1 MQSSTFKPSR
11 GIQYSDVALAADA
24 LLQEGVRPTIERIR
38 LRIGRGSP
46 NTVGPL
52 LEQWFSSLG
61 ARIHPKSSARDA
73 HQESVP
79 LEVREAME
87 TLWTVAQSQ
96 AQQLAESALQA
107 REAALEADRQALRAE
122 AEALEQV
129 KARMQERAAWLEQA
143 LAQADAQLKESH
155 AQQQQ
160 LQAVLAER
168 GREIQALTQSMAQSQ
183 AAHGQLQALF
193 QQAQT
198 EHQAVLRDAEA
209 RHAGNE
215 RRWMAELDR
224 ARQEA
229 RKAEQTLQVQA
240 QDFSKAQESLSE
252 RLKDAEQAAQTAHA
266 RALVLQ
272 EQLAQAQVL
281 VASQHQALDEQATA
295 ISAKSLTD
303 STPKNAIRMAW
314 PRSAMPGNSLASR
327 LGRRRTGGRKR

>member
-1 MQSSTFKPSR
+1 MQSSPFKPSR
-11 GIQYSDVALAADA
+11 GIQYSDVALAADT

-61 ARIHPKSSARDA
+61 ARIHSTGSARDT
-73 HQESVP
+73 QESVP
-79 LEVREAME
+79 LEVRQAME

-96 AQQLAESALQA
+96 AQQLAESAMQA
-107 REAALEADRQALRAE
+107 REAILEADRQALNAE
-122 AEALEQV
+122 AEALEQAKV
-129 KARMQERAAWLEQA
+129 RMQERTAWLEQA

-215 RRWMAELDR
+215 RRWLAELDR

-229 RKAEQTLQVQA
+229 RKAELALQMQA
-240 QDFSKAQESLSE
+240 QEFTKTQQTLSE
-252 RLKDAEQAAQTAHA
+252 RLSAAEQETQAVHA
-266 RALVLQ
+266 RLQQLETQLSHAQSLV
-272 EQLAQAQVL
+272 E
-281 VASQHQALDEQATA
+281 SQRQALDVQATA
-295 ISAKSLTD
+295 HGEVMRNPAH
-303 STPKNAIRMAW
+303 RVAW
-314 PRSAMPGNSLASR
+314 PRNAMVNNAAASR
-327 LGRRRTGGRKR
+327 LVRRGGGGKKR

>member
-79 LEVREAME
+79 QKVREAME

-96 AQQLAESALQA
+96 AQQQAESALQA
-107 REAALEADRQALRAE
+107 REATLEADRQALNAE
-122 AEALEQV
+122 AEALEQT
-129 KARMQERAAWLEQA
+129 KALMQERAAWLEQA

-160 LQAVLAER
+160 LQAMLAER

-215 RRWMAELDR
+215 RRWLGELDR

-229 RKAEQTLQVQA
+229 RKAEQALQVQA
-240 QDFSKAQESLSE
+240 QDFAKAQQTLSDRLHAAE
-252 RLKDAEQAAQTAHA
+252 RAAQTADA
-266 RALVLQ
+266 RALALK

-281 VASQHQALDEQATA
+281 VASQRQALDEQATA
-295 ISAKSLTD
+295 FSAKSLTD
-303 STPKNAIRMAW
+303 STPKPAPRMAW
-314 PRSAMPGNSLASR
+314 SRSAMPGNALASR

>member
-1 MQSSTFKPSR
+1 MQSSPFKPSR

-61 ARIHPKSSARDA
+61 GRIHSGSSASDA
-73 HQESVP
+73 QDGVP
-79 LEVREAME
+79 REVREAMQ

-107 REAALEADRQALRAE
+107 REAALEADRQALKAQR
-122 AEALEQV
+122 EALEQAQ
-129 KARMQERAAWLEQA
+129 ARMQERSAWLEQA

-160 LQAVLAER
+160 LQVVVAER
-168 GREIQALTQSMAQSQ
+168 GREIQALTQSITQSQ

-193 QQAQT
+193 HQAQQD
-198 EHQAVLRDAEA
+198 HQKALGASEE

-215 RRWMAELDR
+215 RRLLGELDR
-224 ARQEA
+224 TRQEV
-229 RKAEQTLQVQA
+229 RKAEQALQAQA
-240 QDFSKAQESLSE
+240 QDFAKVQQSLLD
-252 RLKDAEQAAQTAHA
+252 RLQGAEQAAQTAES
-266 RALVLQ
+266 RVLALE
-272 EQLAQAQVL
+272 EQLAQAQALL
-281 VASQHQALDEQATA
+281 VSQRQALDEHATA
-295 ISAKSLTD
+295 LSANSFTD
-303 STPKNAIRMAW
+303 STLKPVPRTPW
-314 PRSAMPGNSLASR
+314 PRSAVPGNALASR
-327 LGRRRTGGRKR
+327 LGRRSATIRKR

>member
-1 MQSSTFKPSR
+1 MQSSPFKPSR

-61 ARIHPKSSARDA
+61 ARIYPGSYASDT
-73 HQESVP
+73 QESIP
-79 LEVREAME
+79 REVREAME
-87 TLWTVAQSQ
+87 TLWSVAQSQ

-107 REAALEADRQALRAE
+107 REAALEMDRQALKAE
-122 AEALEQV
+122 TEALEQTRM
-129 KARMQERAAWLEQA
+129 RMQERAAWLEQA
-143 LAQADAQLKESH
+143 LAQADVQLKESH

-193 QQAQT
+193 HQAQAD
-198 EHQAVLRDAEA
+198 HQAAMREAES
-209 RHAGNE
+209 RHTGNE
-215 RRWMAELDR
+215 RRWLAEIDR

-229 RKAEQTLQVQA
+229 RKAEQTLQAQT
-240 QDFSKAQESLSE
+240 QDFAKAQQAWTD
-252 RLKDAEQAAQTAHA
+252 RLKDVEQALQTADA
-266 RALVLQ
+266 RVLSLE
-272 EQLAQAQVL
+272 EQLAQAQAM
-281 VASQHQALDEQATA
+281 VASQRKTLDEQAA
-295 ISAKSLTD
+295 VLAARSVTD
-303 STPKNAIRMAW
+303 SAHKTAMKTTWTRSSISSNA
-314 PRSAMPGNSLASR
+314 LASR
-327 LGRRRTGGRKR
+327 LGRRGTSAKKR

>member
-1 MQSSTFKPSR
+1 MQSSPFKPSR

-61 ARIHPKSSARDA
+61 ARIHPKSSAHDA

-79 LEVREAME
+79 QEVREAME

-96 AQQLAESALQA
+96 AQQQAESALQA
-107 REAALEADRQALRAE
+107 REATLEADRQALNAE
-122 AEALEQV
+122 AEALEQT

-143 LAQADAQLKESH
+143 LVQADAQLKESH
-155 AQQQQ
+155 VQQQQ

-229 RKAEQTLQVQA
+229 RKAEQALQVQA
-240 QDFSKAQESLSE
+240 QDFAKAHQTLSD
-252 RLKDAEQAAQTAHA
+252 RVKDAEQAAQTADA
-266 RALVLQ
+266 RVLFLE
-272 EQLAQAQVL
+272 EQLAKSQAL
-281 VASQHQALDEQATA
+281 VASQRQTLEEQ
-295 ISAKSLTD
+295 ISALAAPTLSKSVQKAPTNTTWAR
-303 STPKNAIRMAW
+303 SSISGNAL
-314 PRSAMPGNSLASR
+314 SGR
-327 LGRRRTGGRKR
+327 LGRRSAGVKKR

>member
-1 MQSSTFKPSR
+1 MQSSPFKPSR
-11 GIQYSDVALAADA
+11 GIQYSDVALAADT

-61 ARIHPKSSARDA
+61 ARIHSTGSARDT
-73 HQESVP
+73 QESVP
-79 LEVREAME
+79 LEVRQAME

-96 AQQLAESALQA
+96 AQQLAESAMQA
-107 REAALEADRQALRAE
+107 REAILEADRQALNAE
-122 AEALEQV
+122 AEALEQAKV
-129 KARMQERAAWLEQA
+129 RMQERTAWLEQA

-314 PRSAMPGNSLASR
+314 PRSAMPGNALASR
-327 LGRRRTGGRKR
+327 LGRRSAGARRR